1 MMPSQLKLGMA
12 GKAKTLRINSAHGS
26 QLPRQPWPT
35 TTKLT
40 QRFRNKCWRGELMT
54 KPRKTEPMELTAL
67 MIGSGMCLTFL
78 VITIGT
84 LSCYVLFPPRIQ
96 TYTIP
101 LVQSWMTTTK
111 CGIFPQESILP
122 RSYVGGWIEDGQN
135 VYRLCLRTA
144 LWENRHH
151 WVERGITR
159 LMRAET
165 AGQIQRSVFREL
177 WLKG

>member
-1 MMPSQLKLGMA
+1 
-12 GKAKTLRINSAHGS
+12 
-26 QLPRQPWPT
+26 
-35 TTKLT
+35 
-40 QRFRNKCWRGELMT
+40 
-54 KPRKTEPMELTAL
+54 
-67 MIGSGMCLTFL
+67 MCLTFL

-101 LVQSWMTTTK
+101 LVQSWMTTTT
-111 CGIFPQESILP
+111 CSIFPQESILP

-159 LMRAET
+159 PAYAGGDRWSDTEKCFPGVLAERVSRGSRFQDRQRKLLCLYLPQRRNQNSSTPSVGGLSFQFQLHRRQLSPRGHRA
-165 AGQIQRSVFREL
+165 
-177 WLKG
+177 KYK